1 MQANPEADAENIP
14 NEIVFLGRV
23 SHAQSIA
30 YLKGSDCS
38 LIIRDSTR
46 TNNAGFPTKFVEAV
60 TLGVGVIATD
70 ISDLA
75 VYADKLDN
83 VLLVNGSLYKTMEH
97 FVLTN
102 SKNKN
107 PSYMFDYREWI
118 DMIDSFFAF
127 KILI

>member
-1 MQANPEADAENIP
+1 M
-14 NEIVFLGRV
+14 
-23 SHAQSIA
+23 
-30 YLKGSDCS
+30 
-38 LIIRDSTR
+38 
-46 TNNAGFPTKFVEAV
+46 
-60 TLGVGVIATD
+60 IATD